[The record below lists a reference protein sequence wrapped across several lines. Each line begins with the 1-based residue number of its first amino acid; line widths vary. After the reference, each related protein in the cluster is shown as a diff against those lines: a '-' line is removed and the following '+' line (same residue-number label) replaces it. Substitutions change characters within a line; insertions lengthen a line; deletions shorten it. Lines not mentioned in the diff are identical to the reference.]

1 MIAMLSKKIDRA
13 FRICAA
19 VQELRPE
26 IEAEMCDGDDIW
38 EEPYARHYLLELA
51 CSDVAT
57 VAGVRTETVF
67 RQFVTG
73 FGKDEDTMMDMVLEF
88 LDILEGEPALR
99 QNTRFAALLYESLAK
114 TDTLDEFKQRLE
126 AI

>member
-1 MIAMLSKKIDRA
+1 MLSKKIDRA
-13 FRICAA
+13 LRICGS

-26 IEAEMCDGDDIW
+26 VESEMCDGDDIR
-38 EEPYARHYLLELA
+38 EERYARHYLLELA
-51 CSDVAT
+51 CADVAT

-73 FGKDEDTMMDMVLEF
+73 FGADEDTMMDMVLDF
-88 LDILEGEPALR
+88 LEAPGYAQ
-99 QNTRFAALLYESLAK
+99 QNTRFVAVLYENLGK
-114 TDTLDEFKQRLE
+114 QDMFYEFLDRVE

>member
-1 MIAMLSKKIDRA
+1 MLSKRIDRA
-13 FRICAA
+13 LRICAA

-26 IEAEMCDGDDIW
+26 IEAEMCDDDDIR
-38 EEPYARHYLLELA
+38 EERYARHYLLELA
-51 CSDVAT
+51 CADVAI

-73 FGKDEDTMMDMVLEF
+73 FGRDEDTMMDMVLEF
-88 LDILEGEPALR
+88 LEIIEGEPDR
-99 QNTRFAALLYESLAK
+99 RENTRFAVLLYENLGKA
-114 TDTLDEFKQRLE
+114 DTLDEFKQRLE